1 MNTPTLLSSSLQ
13 HLYGKSWSNALG
25 IVDEAGAVSC
35 YLAEP
40 SGRTLF
46 LVRRAS
52 TPPLTLDSQWESRI
66 G

>member
-1 MNTPTLLSSSLQ
+1 MNTPTLFSSSLQ

-46 LVRRAS
+46 LVRREQGGS
-52 TPPLTLDSQWESRI
+52 VTRRHSSW
-66 G
+66 